1 MVGSAIWGIITTLQV
16 QLFPK
21 IALPT
26 MLSPTCLLH
35 IAIDLESVKCTKKS
49 SRFDHS
55 EFYLEYF
62 LSTTHRLFK
71 GGAFEFVKQSW
82 ILRVLVG
89 HFKLWYDVS
98 MATTRIS
105 ANQSAITLFALVGV
119 QKSVIALWLVRRSA
133 ITKIIALWRVIQ
145 SLWQCVIGMWL

>member
-1 MVGSAIWGIITTLQV
+1 MVGSAIIPQNCTPYHAVTHLPITHCHRLRV
-16 QLFPK
+16 SKMRKKMFLFWSFRV
-21 IALPT
+21 LP
-26 MLSPTCLLH
+26 
-35 IAIDLESVKCTKKS
+35 
-49 SRFDHS
+49 
-55 EFYLEYF
+55 EYF
-62 LSTTHRLFK
+62 LSTTCRLFK